1 MKKILEKYPLFLLT
15 LPSFVVIHLE
25 KGLHH
30 LIRMSLSMIGSLFC
44 LSVPL
49 IILGIWYLFLRSVSK
64 ASLMTLSCLLPFY
77 YTGDLKSWLSGKFP
91 HSFLQSYS
99 FLLSVFV
106 VMVLVLL
113 FILKRKRTVPGKLFF
128 FINTAIFLFIAADVV
143 TIFFT
148 GSKNKYTIDGKNE
161 LSYRACDSCYKPDIY
176 YIIFDAYTSSNQL
189 KNEYGYSNQAIED
202 YLHNKGFYIAQESK
216 SNYCYTA
223 YSVGSTL
230 NMNYITNVDT
240 INKTTDRTYLQALK
254 LVYKN
259 KLVAFLQNQDYKVL
273 NHSLF
278 DIGSYPTT
286 IKHVDFWGIRE
297 LFDQYNL
304 FLKLYYDAGYHLPS
318 RVKKLFNNKYFVND
332 VELRKDLPDT
342 VFRHLLQSVK
352 MKTKQPRFVYAHF
365 LQTHPPYFFD
375 STGKKLPKTSD
386 AAEGYIHQVAY
397 SNRLI
402 KQIADSI
409 IAISERPAI
418 IILQGD
424 HGISFK
430 DPVDP
435 PDKFPILNAIFFSNK
450 DYRLLADSTT
460 SVNTFRIILNTFFEQ
475 DLRQLPNKYYHLW

>member
-1 MKKILEKYPLFLLT
+1 MKKFLEKYPLFLLT
-15 LPSFVVIHLE
+15 LPAFVVIHLE
-25 KGLHH
+25 KELYG
-30 LIRMSLSMIGSLFC
+30 LIRYEFVYDRIIILFA
-44 LSVPL
+44 VPF
-49 IILGIWYLFLRSVSK
+49 IVLGIWYLLLRSISM
-64 ASLMTLSCLLPFY
+64 ASLLTISCLLPFY
-77 YTGDLKSWLSGKFP
+77 YIGDLKSWLSGKLP

-99 FLLSVFV
+99 FLLSIFAF
-106 VMVLVLL
+106 MVLVL
-113 FILKRKRTVPGKLFF
+113 FFVLKRKRTVPGRLFF
-128 FINTAIFLFIAADVV
+128 FINTAILLFIAADVI

-161 LSYRACDSCYKPDIY
+161 LNYSTCDSCKKPDIY
-176 YIIFDAYTSSNQL
+176 YIIFDAYTSSKQL
-189 KNEYGYSNQAIED
+189 LDEYGYSNQPIED

-259 KLVAFLQNQDYKVL
+259 NLVAFLQNQDYKVL

-318 RVKKLFNNKYFVND
+318 RIKKLFNNKYFVND

-375 STGKKLPKTSD
+375 STGKMLPKTSGS
-386 AAEGYIHQVAY
+386 AEGYIHQVAY

-402 KQIADSI
+402 KQIVDSI
-409 IAISERPAI
+409 MAISERPTI

-430 DPVDP
+430 EPINP

-450 DYRLLADSTT
+450 DYRLIADSTT

-475 DLRQLPNKYYHLW
+475 DLQQLPNKYYHLW